1 MIFLVSLVAMVEY
14 FDPHAVI
21 GLKSHLKPAFAETMP
36 WSAEDLLLGSVKGL
50 LCRTMS
56 IIASKNQ

>member
-1 MIFLVSLVAMVEY
+1 MVEY

-50 LCRTMS
+50 LCRRMS